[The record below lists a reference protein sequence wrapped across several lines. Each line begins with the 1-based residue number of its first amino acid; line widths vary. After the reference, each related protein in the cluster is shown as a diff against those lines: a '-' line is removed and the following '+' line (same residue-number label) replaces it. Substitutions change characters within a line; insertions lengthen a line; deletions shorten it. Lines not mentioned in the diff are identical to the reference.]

1 MIIIFSGIDGAGK
14 STQIDSLASSI
25 KQSGLLVHPV
35 WSRGGYTLGFE
46 FLKKVLRTILGVKA
60 LPSGRGG
67 SRDKAMSNSAVSR
80 LWLMIAMLDLAF
92 LYGVVLRVKSL
103 MGRVVICDRYL
114 GDSYI
119 DFLLNF
125 PHINFEEMWLWKLL
139 VWITPR
145 PNTSFLFLLPV
156 DESIRRSK
164 LKNEP
169 FPDSKEVLESRLSI
183 YKASDFFKGKN
194 WMIINGVDSIE
205 YSSEIIG
212 KCVFNQLKVKNAS

>member
-1 MIIIFSGIDGAGK
+1 
-14 STQIDSLASSI
+14 
-25 KQSGLLVHPV
+25 
-35 WSRGGYTLGFE
+35 
-46 FLKKVLRTILGVKA
+46 
-60 LPSGRGG
+60 
-67 SRDKAMSNSAVSR
+67 
-80 LWLMIAMLDLAF
+80 
-92 LYGVVLRVKSL
+92 
-103 MGRVVICDRYL
+103 
-114 GDSYI
+114 
-119 DFLLNF
+119 
-125 PHINFEEMWLWKLL
+125 
-139 VWITPR
+139 
-145 PNTSFLFLLPV
+145 LPV